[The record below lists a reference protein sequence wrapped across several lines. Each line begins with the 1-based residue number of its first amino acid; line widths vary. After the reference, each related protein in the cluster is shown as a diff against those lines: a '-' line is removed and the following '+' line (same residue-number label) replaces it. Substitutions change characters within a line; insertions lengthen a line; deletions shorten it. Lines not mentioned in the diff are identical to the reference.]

1 MKDVLDCTRAE
12 ELFSDYREDALP
24 APLRA
29 DLENHLATCAVCPPL
44 LQALDEVLGV
54 LRSPLDLEPSASL
67 AARVAEGSWRRARAT
82 VVALRPR
89 RRVRVPLQVHAL
101 AAGLATVATAA
112 FLFFQQSSVRPA
124 GVAGKVKERTVNV
137 AASAQERAERL
148 VEDLRMLRVMI
159 ATAFEGRVDR
169 VNDRV
174 DDYRRLLEK
183 RRQHAPEDPD
193 SRESRTGAAPRQAD
207 HLRTGGR
214 TVS

>member
-1 MKDVLDCTRAE
+1 MRDVLDCARAE

-29 DLENHLATCAVCPPL
+29 DLENHLATCTACPDL
-44 LQALDEVLGV
+44 LRALDEVLGV
-54 LRSPLDLEPSASL
+54 LRAPLDLDPAASL

-82 VVALRPR
+82 VVAIRPT
-89 RRVRVPLQVHAL
+89 VRVPLRVQAL
-101 AAGLATVATAA
+101 AAGLAAFATAA
-112 FLFFQQSSVRPA
+112 FLFVQQAPARPA
-124 GVAGKVKERTVNV
+124 GVAGRVKERTVNV
-137 AASAQERAERL
+137 AASAQEQAARL

-183 RRQHAPEDPD
+183 RRQHAPE
-193 SRESRTGAAPRQAD
+193 SRQSRTEGLARAVD
-207 HLRTGGR
+207 HLRTRSG
-214 TVS
+214 TLS

>member
-1 MKDVLDCTRAE
+1 MKDVLDCARAE

-29 DLENHLATCAVCPPL
+29 DLENHLAACAECRGL

-54 LRSPLDLEPSASL
+54 LRTPLDLDPSASL
-67 AARVAEGSWRRARAT
+67 AARVAEASWRRARAT
-82 VVALRPR
+82 VVAIRPT
-89 RRVRVPLQVHAL
+89 VRVPLRVQAL
-101 AAGLATVATAA
+101 AAGLAALATAG
-112 FLFFQQSSVRPA
+112 FLFLHQAPARPA
-124 GVAGKVKERTVNV
+124 SVAGKVKERTANV
-137 AASAQERAERL
+137 AASAQEHAVRL

-183 RRQHAPEDPD
+183 RRQHPPD
-193 SRESRTGAAPRQAD
+193 SRQSRAGALSRAAD

>member
-1 MKDVLDCTRAE
+1 MRDVLDCVRAE

-29 DLENHLATCAVCPPL
+29 DLENHLATCAACPPL

-54 LRSPLDLEPSASL
+54 LQAPLDLEPSASL
-67 AARVAEGSWRRARAT
+67 AARVAEASWRRGRAT
-82 VVALRPR
+82 VVAIRPR
-89 RRVRVPLQVHAL
+89 LRVPLQIHAL
-101 AAGLATVATAA
+101 AAGLAAVATAA
-112 FLFFQQSSVRPA
+112 FLFFQQAPSRPA
-124 GVAGKVKERTVNV
+124 GVAGRVKERTVNA
-137 AASAQERAERL
+137 AASAQEHAVRL

-159 ATAFEGRVDR
+159 ATAFEGRAER

-183 RRQHAPEDPD
+183 RRQHPPD
-193 SRESRTGAAPRQAD
+193 SRQSRTDVLPRSAD

-214 TVS
+214 TLS

>member
-1 MKDVLDCTRAE
+1 
-12 ELFSDYREDALP
+12 
-24 APLRA
+24 
-29 DLENHLATCAVCPPL
+29 
-44 LQALDEVLGV
+44 VLGV
-54 LRSPLDLEPSASL
+54 LRAPLDLEPSASL

-89 RRVRVPLQVHAL
+89 ARVPLQVHAL
-101 AAGLATVATAA
+101 AAGLAALATAA
-112 FLFFQQSSVRPA
+112 FLFVQQAPARPA
-124 GVAGKVKERTVNV
+124 GVAIKVKERTVNV
-137 AASAQERAERL
+137 AASAQEQAARL

-183 RRQHAPEDPD
+183 RRQHAPE
-193 SRESRTGAAPRQAD
+193 SRQSRTEALSRAVD
-207 HLRTGGR
+207 HLRTGTG

>member
-1 MKDVLDCTRAE
+1 MRDVLDCARAE
-12 ELFSDYREDALP
+12 ELFSDYREGALP

-29 DLENHLATCAVCPPL
+29 DLETHLATCTACPGL
-44 LQALDEVLGV
+44 LRALDEVLGV
-54 LRSPLDLEPSASL
+54 LRAPLDLDPSASL
-67 AARVAEGSWRRARAT
+67 AARVAQASWRRARAT
-82 VVALRPR
+82 VVPIRPT
-89 RRVRVPLQVHAL
+89 VRVPLRVQAL
-101 AAGLATVATAA
+101 AAGLAAFATAA
-112 FLFFQQSSVRPA
+112 FLFVQQAPARPA

-137 AASAQERAERL
+137 AASAQEQAARL

-183 RRQHAPEDPD
+183 RRQHAPE
-193 SRESRTGAAPRQAD
+193 SRQSRTEVLSRAVD
-207 HLRTGGR
+207 HLRTGSG

>member
-1 MKDVLDCTRAE
+1 MRDVLDCARAE
-12 ELFSDYREDALP
+12 ELFSDYRENALP

-29 DLENHLATCAVCPPL
+29 DLENHLSTCTACPGL
-44 LQALDEVLGV
+44 LRALEDVLGV
-54 LRSPLDLEPSASL
+54 LHAPLDLDPSASL
-67 AARVAEGSWRRARAT
+67 PARVAEASWRRART
-82 VVALRPR
+82 HVVAIRPA
-89 RRVRVPLQVHAL
+89 VRVPLRVHAL
-101 AAGLATVATAA
+101 AAGLAAFATAA
-112 FLFFQQSSVRPA
+112 FLFVQQSPARPA

-137 AASAQERAERL
+137 AASAQEHAVRL

-183 RRQHAPEDPD
+183 RRQHLPD
-193 SRESRTGAAPRQAD
+193 SRQSRTGAHSRVVD
-207 HLRTGGR
+207 HLRTGGG

>member
-1 MKDVLDCTRAE
+1 MRDVLDCARAE
-12 ELFSDYREDALP
+12 ELFSDHREGALP

-29 DLENHLATCAVCPPL
+29 DLENHLATCTACPGL
-44 LQALDEVLGV
+44 LRALDEVLGV
-54 LRSPLDLEPSASL
+54 LRAPLDLDPSASL
-67 AARVAEGSWRRARAT
+67 AARVAQASWQSRRAT
-82 VVALRPR
+82 VVAIRPV
-89 RRVRVPLQVHAL
+89 VRVPLRVQAL
-101 AAGLATVATAA
+101 AAGLAAFATAA
-112 FLFFQQSSVRPA
+112 FLFVQQAPARPA

-137 AASAQERAERL
+137 AASAQEQAARL

-183 RRQHAPEDPD
+183 RRQHAPE
-193 SRESRTGAAPRQAD
+193 SRQSRTEVLSRAVD
-207 HLRTGGR
+207 HLRTGSG

>member
-1 MKDVLDCTRAE
+1 MKDVLDCARAE

-29 DLENHLATCAVCPPL
+29 DLENHLASCAVCPPL
-44 LQALDEVLGV
+44 LAALDEVLGV

-67 AARVAEGSWRRARAT
+67 AARAAEASWRRGRAT
-82 VVALRPR
+82 VVAMRPR
-89 RRVRVPLQVHAL
+89 PRARVPLRVHAL
-101 AAGLATVATAA
+101 AAGLAALATAA
-112 FLFFQQSSVRPA
+112 FLLVQQSSERPA

-169 VNDRV
+169 VHDRV

-183 RRQHAPEDPD
+183 RRQHAPEGPD
-193 SRESRTGAAPRQAD
+193 SRQSRAGAVPRRAD
-207 HLRTGGR
+207 HLRTGAG

>member
-1 MKDVLDCTRAE
+1 MKDVLDCGRAE

-29 DLENHLATCAVCPPL
+29 DLETHLAACAGCPPL
-44 LQALDEVLGV
+44 LRALDEVLGV
-54 LRSPLDLEPSASL
+54 LGSPLDLEPSATL
-67 AARVAEGSWRRARAT
+67 AARVAEASWRRARTT
-82 VVALRPR
+82 VVPLRP
-89 RRVRVPLQVHAL
+89 RVRVPLQVHAL
-101 AAGLATVATAA
+101 AAGLAALATAA
-112 FLFFQQSSVRPA
+112 FLFLQQSAGRPE
-124 GVAGKVKERTVNV
+124 GVAGRVKERTVTV
-137 AASAQERAERL
+137 AASAQEQAERL

-183 RRQHAPEDPD
+183 RRQHPPD
-193 SRESRTGAAPRQAD
+193 SRQSRTDVLSRTVD
-207 HLRTGGR
+207 HLRTGAG